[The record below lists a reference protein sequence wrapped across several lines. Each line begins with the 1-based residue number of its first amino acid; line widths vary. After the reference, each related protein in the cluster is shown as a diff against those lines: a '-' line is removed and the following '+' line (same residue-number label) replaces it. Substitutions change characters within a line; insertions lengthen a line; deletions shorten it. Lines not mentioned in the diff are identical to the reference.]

1 MGARQ
6 PRFLSGLVSELA
18 AQPFRVTFDTTTT
31 AITGGRPAVVVPPP
45 PLTSWD
51 QQIVS
56 KQPDLGGLDI
66 RFFEEEGM
74 RQQRRVI
81 YHDFRDEWGV
91 SKLKSGPNDGV
102 CDHCVFIVCLLFS
115 LVCRV
120 YDFTFWLDRQKDSH
134 LPLVPMS
141 FFDFFRA
148 RRRLGLLLR
157 L

>member
-18 AQPFRVTFDTTTT
+18 AQPFRVTFDTATMVHTTKE
-31 AITGGRPAVVVPPP
+31 GRPAVVVPPP

-102 CDHCVFIVCLLFS
+102 CVCIVCDHCVFIVFS
-115 LVCRV
+115 RL
-120 YDFTFWLDRQKDSH
+120 
-134 LPLVPMS
+134 S
-141 FFDFFRA
+141 F
-148 RRRLGLLLR
+148 LR
-157 L
+157 FYIAA